1 VEGVRAVG
9 APNIWDTTARTPAK
23 KSFRAWSESGPWRS
37 FERKALAE
45 KIIYE
50 IACSMSN
57 SPRVAVIGIDGRLG
71 AALAREYPRD
81 LEVTSYKR
89 SQLDL
94 SRLDQIRSVL
104 SETEFDLL
112 INCAAL
118 TNVDYCE
125 SNRKEAFLVNAEAPR
140 LLAEICRDKAI
151 KLIHFSTDYVFDGKK
166 TDTYVEEDRADPLSV
181 YGESKLDGE
190 SRVLEVSSQHLV
202 VRLSWVF
209 GPDKPS
215 FIDQIIQRAR
225 ENDVVTAVADK
236 FSAPTY
242 TIDVASWLRLAI
254 EKSANGV
261 LHLANTGGC
270 SWQEWAQ
277 YAIDVCRSLGLPLK
291 AERVGAVSLA
301 DMKNFV
307 AQRPVHTVLSTA
319 KFTALTGVQPRH
331 WREAVAEYISTHVSK
346 K

>member
-1 VEGVRAVG
+1 MKIAIIG
-9 APNIWDTTARTPAK
+9 AN
-23 KSFRAWSESGPWRS
+23 
-37 FERKALAE
+37 
-45 KIIYE
+45 
-50 IACSMSN
+50 
-57 SPRVAVIGIDGRLG
+57 GRLG
-71 AALAREYPRD
+71 AALVREYQRD
-81 LEVTSYKR
+81 FEVTSFGR

-94 SRLDQIRSVL
+94 GKPDQIRSRL
-104 SETEFDLL
+104 STIEFDLL

-125 SNRKEAFLVNAEAPR
+125 SHREEAFRINAEGPR
-140 LLAEICRDKAI
+140 LLAEVGNERSA
-151 KLIHFSTDYVFDGKK
+151 KLVHFSTDYVFDGKK
-166 TDTYVEEDRADPLSV
+166 SDPYVEEDRAVPLSV
-181 YGESKLDGE
+181 YGESKLEGE
-190 SRVLEVSSQHLV
+190 RRVLDVSSQHLV

-215 FIDQIIQRAR
+215 FIDQIVQRAR
-225 ENDVVTAVADK
+225 ESDVVTAVADK

-242 TIDVASWLRLAI
+242 TIDVASWLRLAVD
-254 EKSANGV
+254 KDANGI
-261 LHLANTGGC
+261 LHLANNGGC

-307 AQRPVHTVLSTA
+307 ARRPVHTVLSSA

-331 WREAVAEYISTHVSK
+331 WREAVADYINAHVSK

>member
-1 VEGVRAVG
+1 MSSFQPMVIVG
-9 APNIWDTTARTPAK
+9 A
-23 KSFRAWSESGPWRS
+23 G
-37 FERKALAE
+37 
-45 KIIYE
+45 
-50 IACSMSN
+50 
-57 SPRVAVIGIDGRLG
+57 GRLG
-71 AALAREYPRD
+71 AALGREYQRD
-81 LEVTSYKR
+81 YDVTSFER
-89 SQLDL
+89 IQLDL
-94 SRLDQIRSVL
+94 GQLDRVRSAL
-104 SETEFDLL
+104 SKAKFDLL

-125 SNRKEAFLVNAEAPR
+125 SHREEAFVVNAEAPR
-140 LLAEICRDKAI
+140 LLAEIANEKSA
-151 KLIHFSTDYVFDGKK
+151 KLVHFSTDYVFDGKK
-166 TDTYVEEDRADPLSV
+166 GDPYTEEDMAVPLSV
-181 YGESKLDGE
+181 YGESKREGE
-190 SRVLEVSSQHLV
+190 RRVLEVSPKHLV

-242 TIDVASWLRLAI
+242 TIDVANWLRLAI
-254 EKSANGV
+254 DKSANGI
-261 LHLANTGGC
+261 LHLANNGGC

-277 YAIDVCRSLGLPLK
+277 YAIDVCRSLGIPLK
-291 AERVGAVSLA
+291 AKRVGAVSLA

-319 KFTALTGVQPRH
+319 KFAALTGVQPRH
-331 WREAVAEYISTHVSK
+331 WREAVAEYITAHVFK

>member
-1 VEGVRAVG
+1 MKNLR
-9 APNIWDTTARTPAK
+9 R
-23 KSFRAWSESGPWRS
+23 
-37 FERKALAE
+37 
-45 KIIYE
+45 II
-50 IACSMSN
+50 
-57 SPRVAVIGIDGRLG
+57 VIGANGRLG
-71 AALAREYPRD
+71 AALAREYQG
-81 LEVTSYKR
+81 VFSVKAFAR

-94 SRLDQIRSVL
+94 GKLDQVRSTL

-125 SNRKEAFLVNAEAPR
+125 SHSDEAFLINAQGPR
-140 LLAEICRDKAI
+140 LVAEICREKSA
-151 KLIHFSTDYVFDGKK
+151 KLVHISTDYVFDGKQ
-166 TDTYVEEDRADPLSV
+166 DTPYIEEDPPAPLSV
-181 YGESKLDGE
+181 YAESKLEGE
-190 SRVLEVSSQHLV
+190 RSVLEVSANHLV

-225 ENDVVTAVADK
+225 ENETVTAVADK
-236 FSAPTY
+236 FSSPSY
-242 TIDVASWLRLAI
+242 TIDVANWLRLASENDAQGI
-254 EKSANGV
+254 
-261 LHLANTGGC
+261 LHLANSGAC

-277 YAIDVCRSLGLPLK
+277 YAIDVCHNLGVPLK
-291 AERVGAVSLA
+291 AERVGKLSLT

-307 AQRPVHTVLSTA
+307 ARRPVYTVLSTA

-331 WREAVAEYISTHVSK
+331 WREAIAEYISAYVSK

>member
-1 VEGVRAVG
+1 MVIAIIG
-9 APNIWDTTARTPAK
+9 AN
-23 KSFRAWSESGPWRS
+23 
-37 FERKALAE
+37 
-45 KIIYE
+45 
-50 IACSMSN
+50 
-57 SPRVAVIGIDGRLG
+57 GRLG

-81 LEVTSYKR
+81 YEVTSFER
-89 SQLDL
+89 RQLDL
-94 SRLDQIRSVL
+94 GQLDRVRSAL
-104 SETEFDLL
+104 AATKFELL

-125 SNRKEAFLVNAEAPR
+125 SHREEAFVVNAEAPR
-140 LLAEICRDKAI
+140 LLAEIANEKSA
-151 KLIHFSTDYVFDGKK
+151 KLVHFSTDYVFDGKK
-166 TDTYVEEDRADPLSV
+166 TDPYVEEDKAVPLSV
-181 YGESKLDGE
+181 YGESKLEGE
-190 SRVLEVSSQHLV
+190 RRVLEASSQHLV

-236 FSAPTY
+236 FSAPTF
-242 TIDVASWLRLAI
+242 TIDVAGWLRLVV
-254 EKSANGV
+254 EKNANGI
-261 LHLANTGGC
+261 LHLANNGGC

-277 YAIDVCRSLGLPLK
+277 YAIDVCRSRGLPLK
-291 AERVGAVSLA
+291 AERVEAVSLG

-331 WREAVAEYISTHVSK
+331 WREAVAEYISAHVSK

>member
-1 VEGVRAVG
+1 MKIAIIG
-9 APNIWDTTARTPAK
+9 AN
-23 KSFRAWSESGPWRS
+23 
-37 FERKALAE
+37 
-45 KIIYE
+45 
-50 IACSMSN
+50 
-57 SPRVAVIGIDGRLG
+57 GRLG
-71 AALAREYPRD
+71 AALAREYARD
-81 LEVTSYKR
+81 FELTSFER
-89 SQLDL
+89 RQLDL
-94 SRLDQIRSVL
+94 GQLDRVRSAL
-104 SETEFDLL
+104 AATKFELL

-125 SNRKEAFLVNAEAPR
+125 SHREEAFVVNAEAPR
-140 LLAEICRDKAI
+140 LLAEIANEKSAR
-151 KLIHFSTDYVFDGKK
+151 LVHFSTDYVFDGKK
-166 TDTYVEEDRADPLSV
+166 TDPYVEEDKAVPLSV
-181 YGESKLDGE
+181 YGESKLEGE
-190 SRVLEVSSQHLV
+190 QRVLEASSQHLV

-236 FSAPTY
+236 FSAPTF
-242 TIDVASWLRLAI
+242 TIDVAGWLRLVV
-254 EKSANGV
+254 EKNANGI
-261 LHLANTGGC
+261 LHLANNGGC

-277 YAIDVCRSLGLPLK
+277 YAIDVCRSRGLPLK
-291 AERVGAVSLA
+291 AERVGAVSLG

-331 WREAVAEYISTHVSK
+331 WREAVAEYISAHVSK

>member
-1 VEGVRAVG
+1 MKIAIIG
-9 APNIWDTTARTPAK
+9 AN
-23 KSFRAWSESGPWRS
+23 
-37 FERKALAE
+37 
-45 KIIYE
+45 
-50 IACSMSN
+50 
-57 SPRVAVIGIDGRLG
+57 GRLG
-71 AALAREYPRD
+71 ATLAREDRRD
-81 LEVTSYKR
+81 FEVTSFER
-89 SQLDL
+89 RQVDLGQLD
-94 SRLDQIRSVL
+94 RVRSAL
-104 SETEFDLL
+104 AGAEFELL

-125 SNRKEAFLVNAEAPR
+125 SHREEAFLVNAEAPQ
-140 LLAEICRDKAI
+140 LLAEIANEKSA
-151 KLIHFSTDYVFDGKK
+151 KLVHFSTDYIFDGKK
-166 TDTYVEEDRADPLSV
+166 TDPYAEEDKAVPLSA
-181 YGESKLDGE
+181 YGESKLEGE
-190 SRVLEVSSQHLV
+190 NRVLEISSQHLV
-202 VRLSWVF
+202 IRLSWVF

-242 TIDVASWLRLAI
+242 TVDVANWLRLAI
-254 EKSANGV
+254 AKNANGI
-261 LHLANTGGC
+261 LHLANNGGC

-277 YAIDVCRSLGLPLK
+277 YAVDVCHNLRIPLK

-301 DMKNFV
+301 EMKNFV

-331 WREAVAEYISTHVSK
+331 WREAVAEYISAHVSK

>member
-1 VEGVRAVG
+1 MRHHHPKMKIAIVG
-9 APNIWDTTARTPAK
+9 A
-23 KSFRAWSESGPWRS
+23 
-37 FERKALAE
+37 
-45 KIIYE
+45 
-50 IACSMSN
+50 
-57 SPRVAVIGIDGRLG
+57 DGRLG
-71 AALAREYPRD
+71 AALVREYQRD
-81 LEVTSYKR
+81 YEVTSYDR
-89 SQLDL
+89 RRLDLSQLD
-94 SRLDQIRSVL
+94 RVRSAL
-104 SETEFDLL
+104 AGAKCELL

-140 LLAEICRDKAI
+140 LLAEICRDKAA
-151 KLIHFSTDYVFDGKK
+151 KLVHFSTDYVFDGKK
-166 TDTYVEEDRADPLSV
+166 TDPYVEEDKAVPLSA
-181 YGESKLDGE
+181 YGESKLQGE
-190 SRVLEVSSQHLV
+190 RRVLEVSSQHLV

-225 ENDVVTAVADK
+225 EKDVVTAVADK
-236 FSAPTY
+236 FSAPTF
-242 TIDVASWLRLAI
+242 TIDVAGWLRLAV
-254 EKSANGV
+254 EKNANCI
-261 LHLANTGGC
+261 LHLANNGGC

-307 AQRPVHTVLSTA
+307 AQRPVYTVLSSA

-331 WREAVAEYISTHVSK
+331 WREAVAEYISAHVSK

>member
-1 VEGVRAVG
+1 M
-9 APNIWDTTARTPAK
+9 K
-23 KSFRAWSESGPWRS
+23 
-37 FERKALAE
+37 
-45 KIIYE
+45 
-50 IACSMSN
+50 
-57 SPRVAVIGIDGRLG
+57 IGIIGANGRLG
-71 AALAREYPRD
+71 AALAREYRRD
-81 LEVTSYKR
+81 FEVTAYER
-89 SQLDL
+89 RQLDL
-94 SRLDQIRSVL
+94 GQLDRVRSAL
-104 SETEFDLL
+104 AGAKFELL

-125 SNRKEAFLVNAEAPR
+125 SHREEAFVVNAAAPR
-140 LLAEICRDKAI
+140 LLAEIANEKSA
-151 KLIHFSTDYVFDGKK
+151 KLVHFSTDYVFDGKK
-166 TDTYVEEDRADPLSV
+166 TDPYGEEDKAVPLSV
-181 YGESKLDGE
+181 YGESKLEGE
-190 SRVLEVSSQHLV
+190 DRVLEVSSQHLV

-215 FIDQIIQRAR
+215 FVDQIIQRAR

-254 EKSANGV
+254 DKNANGI
-261 LHLANTGGC
+261 LHLANNGGC

-277 YAIDVCRSLGLPLK
+277 YAIDICRNLRIPLK

-319 KFTALTGVQPRH
+319 KFTTLTGVQPRH
-331 WREAVAEYISTHVSK
+331 WREAVAEYISAHVSK

>member
-1 VEGVRAVG
+1 MVIVGVG
-9 APNIWDTTARTPAK
+9 
-23 KSFRAWSESGPWRS
+23 
-37 FERKALAE
+37 
-45 KIIYE
+45 
-50 IACSMSN
+50 
-57 SPRVAVIGIDGRLG
+57 GRLG
-71 AALAREYPRD
+71 AALGREYQRD
-81 LEVTSYKR
+81 YDVTSFER
-89 SQLDL
+89 IQLDL
-94 SRLDQIRSVL
+94 GRLDRVRSAL
-104 SETEFDLL
+104 SKAKFDLL

-125 SNRKEAFLVNAEAPR
+125 SHREEAFVVNAEAPR
-140 LLAEICRDKAI
+140 LLAEIANEKSA
-151 KLIHFSTDYVFDGKK
+151 KLVHFSTDYVFDGRKMEP
-166 TDTYVEEDRADPLSV
+166 YVEEDKALPLSV
-181 YGESKLDGE
+181 YGESKLEGE
-190 SRVLEVSSQHLV
+190 RRVLEVSSQHLV

-209 GPDKPS
+209 GPDKPG

-242 TIDVASWLRLAI
+242 TIDVANWLRLAI
-254 EKSANGV
+254 DKNANGI
-261 LHLANTGGC
+261 LHLANNGGC

-307 AQRPVHTVLSTA
+307 ARRPVHTVLSSA
-319 KFTALTGVQPRH
+319 KFTALAGVQPRH
-331 WREAVAEYISTHVSK
+331 WREAVAEYISVHVSK

>member
-1 VEGVRAVG
+1 MKIAIVG
-9 APNIWDTTARTPAK
+9 AN
-23 KSFRAWSESGPWRS
+23 
-37 FERKALAE
+37 
-45 KIIYE
+45 
-50 IACSMSN
+50 
-57 SPRVAVIGIDGRLG
+57 GRLG
-71 AALAREYPRD
+71 AALVREYQRD
-81 LEVTSYKR
+81 YEVTSYDR
-89 SQLDL
+89 RQLDL
-94 SRLDQIRSVL
+94 GQLDRVRSAL
-104 SETEFDLL
+104 AATKFELL

-125 SNRKEAFLVNAEAPR
+125 SHREEAFVVNAEAPR
-140 LLAEICRDKAI
+140 LLAEIANEKSAR
-151 KLIHFSTDYVFDGKK
+151 LVHFSTDYVFDGKK
-166 TDTYVEEDRADPLSV
+166 TDPYVEEDKAVPLSV
-181 YGESKLDGE
+181 YGESKLEGE
-190 SRVLEVSSQHLV
+190 QRVLEASSQHLV

-209 GPDKPS
+209 GPAKPS

-242 TIDVASWLRLAI
+242 TIDVASWLRRAVD
-254 EKSANGV
+254 KNANGI
-261 LHLANTGGC
+261 LHLANNGGC

-277 YAIDVCRSLGLPLK
+277 YAIDVCRSRGLPLK
-291 AERVGAVSLA
+291 AERVEAVSLG

-331 WREAVAEYISTHVSK
+331 WREAVAEYISAHVSK

>member
-1 VEGVRAVG
+1 MKIA
-9 APNIWDTTARTPAK
+9 II
-23 KSFRAWSESGPWRS
+23 GPS
-37 FERKALAE
+37 
-45 KIIYE
+45 
-50 IACSMSN
+50 
-57 SPRVAVIGIDGRLG
+57 GRLG
-71 AALAREYPRD
+71 AALVREYQREY
-81 LEVTSYKR
+81 EVTSYDR
-89 SQLDL
+89 RQLDL
-94 SRLDQIRSVL
+94 GQLDRVRSCFARPKF
-104 SETEFDLL
+104 ELL

-125 SNRKEAFLVNAEAPR
+125 SHREEAFVVNAEAPR
-140 LLAEICRDKAI
+140 LLAEIANEKSA
-151 KLIHFSTDYVFDGKK
+151 KLVHFSTDYVFDGKK
-166 TDTYVEEDRADPLSV
+166 TDPYVEEDKAVPLSV
-181 YGESKLDGE
+181 YGESKLEGE
-190 SRVLEVSSQHLV
+190 RRVLEVSSQHLV

-242 TIDVASWLRLAI
+242 TDDVAKWLRLAI
-254 EKSANGV
+254 DENANGV
-261 LHLANTGGC
+261 LHLANNGGC

-277 YAIDVCRSLGLPLK
+277 YAIDICRSRGLPLK

-331 WREAVAEYISTHVSK
+331 WREAVAEYISAHVSK
-346 K
+346 E